1 MILEIVVTMRHQAV
15 AQAVGI
21 LAHHGTQARLGI
33 QDQQIGAVIGSI
45 KLIKIIKN

>member
-21 LAHHGTQARLGI
+21 LVHHGTQARLGI

>member
-21 LAHHGTQARLGI
+21 QVLPGIQVHHGTQAH
-33 QDQQIGAVIGSI
+33 QTGAVIG
-45 KLIKIIKN
+45 K